1 MSFSNK
7 VLISLLFSS
16 VTFTKTTPSSG
27 CPYRT
32 TAPRGASKITGRV
45 ARSSSPFT
53 KILIGFSEA
62 VSYTHLDVY
71 KRQICGTSDLAEG
84 WSGLLIILDAE
95 RSEIA
100 KKLGVDIPD
109 RFALKV
115 R

>member
-1 MSFSNK
+1 MKFKMKGLHEKKLKRGFLMTEK
-7 VLISLLFSS
+7 VCRHCMRVLE
-16 VTFTKTTPSSG
+16 G
-27 CPYRT
+27 QNCP
-32 TAPRGASKITGRV
+32 
-45 ARSSSPFT
+45 
-53 KILIGFSEA
+53 
-62 VSYTHLDVY
+62 
-71 KRQICGTSDLAEG
+71 ICGTSDLAEG

>member
-1 MSFSNK
+1 MTEK
-7 VLISLLFSS
+7 VCRHCMRVLE
-16 VTFTKTTPSSG
+16 G
-27 CPYRT
+27 QNCP
-32 TAPRGASKITGRV
+32 
-45 ARSSSPFT
+45 
-53 KILIGFSEA
+53 
-62 VSYTHLDVY
+62 
-71 KRQICGTSDLAEG
+71 ICRTSDLAEG

>member
-1 MSFSNK
+1 MKKLNEKKQRRGFLMTEK
-7 VLISLLFSS
+7 VCRHCMRVLE
-16 VTFTKTTPSSG
+16 G
-27 CPYRT
+27 QNCP
-32 TAPRGASKITGRV
+32 
-45 ARSSSPFT
+45 
-53 KILIGFSEA
+53 
-62 VSYTHLDVY
+62 
-71 KRQICGTSDLAEG
+71 ICGTSDLAEG